1 MGTLWFSCENLTR
14 SLSFVGFS
22 INSCESNRMAE
33 LIMIV
38 DDEAGVRELLR
49 DTLKIAGFET
59 VEADNGMSALTV
71 LRSHKPDLIIIDIN
85 MPLMDGFELVERL
98 RATGDLV
105 PVLMLTARNDQQ
117 DISRGLTLGADDY
130 VVKPF
135 GLEELILRVKA
146 ILRRSKKSVEI
157 ARTLKCGPI
166 TLDEELHKVTFNHDE
181 INLSPTEFR
190 LLQMLIEKKG
200 RVLSKVLLLDE
211 VWGITFESE
220 STVVDT
226 YISYLRKKLHR
237 DGFEGIKTVRGVGF
251 QINEPK
257 EIA

>member
-1 MGTLWFSCENLTR
+1 
-14 SLSFVGFS
+14 
-22 INSCESNRMAE
+22 MAE

-38 DDEAGVRELLR
+38 DDEAGVRDLLR
-49 DTLKIAGFET
+49 DTLKIAGFQT
-59 VEADNGMSALTV
+59 IEADNGMSALTL
-71 LRSHKPDLIIIDIN
+71 LRSHRPDLIIIDIN

-98 RATGDLV
+98 RGTGDLV
-105 PVLMLTARNDQQ
+105 PVLMLTARGDHK
-117 DISRGLTLGADDY
+117 DISRGLTIGADDY

-146 ILRRSKKSVEI
+146 IIRRSKKFVEV
-157 ARTLKCGPI
+157 ARTLTCGPI
-166 TLDEELHKVTFNHDE
+166 TLDEEIHKVTFGNDE

-200 RVLSKVLLLDE
+200 RVLSKAFLLDE
-211 VWGITFESE
+211 VWGITFVSE

-251 QINEPK
+251 QIIEPK
-257 EIA
+257 VIA